1 MTESIDTNQVV
12 NKPTDKPQTTASHSE
27 ISGSVNKGA
36 GKDVIRGKSGRIYQ
50 RKPKPVI
57 PEGMSKH
64 QWKKMMK
71 RKRWAENKVQ
81 MRIAR
86 RQRLKDRK
94 LEKKRKIQEL
104 KDKGAD
110 YSSLLPPK
118 KPRKLTADEQNDTD
132 VTLIVDC
139 AFDDLML
146 EKEVVSLSG
155 QIARSY
161 SVNKRS
167 PNRVKLIIGCF
178 NKRLKNR
185 FDESLKD
192 YIKWDSNEIEFNEND
207 LDKVLEGKDLSKVT
221 YLSADTDEKINEL
234 KSGETYIIGGI
245 VDKGRHKNLCK
256 EKAERL
262 GIKTR
267 RLPIDECIKIS
278 GRKVLTTAHVVE
290 LLIRWFAYKNWTKTF
305 ELVLPA
311 RKLKGNEQK
320 DKAKD
325 KIESQTIVQNL

>member
-1 MTESIDTNQVV
+1 MTETINATNLV
-12 NKPTDKPQTTASHSE
+12 NVSAKKEQAGADHTQSSE
-27 ISGSVNKGA
+27 SVEKEAENGNK
-36 GKDVIRGKSGRIYQ
+36 KKVYP
-50 RKPKPVI
+50 RKPKPII

-71 RKRWAENKVQ
+71 RKRWEENKVQ
-81 MRIAR
+81 MRVAR
-86 RQRLKDRK
+86 RQRLKERK
-94 LEKKRKIQEL
+94 QERKRKIQEL
-104 KDKGAD
+104 KDKGED
-110 YSSLLPPK
+110 YSSLLPAKKPK
-118 KPRKLTADEQNDTD
+118 KLTVDEQKDTN
-132 VTLIVDC
+132 VSIIVDC

-167 PNRVKLIIGCF
+167 PNRVKLVIGCF
-178 NKRLKNR
+178 NKRLKSR

-192 YIKWDSNEIEFNEND
+192 YFKWDHNEIEFTEND
-207 LDKVLEGKDLSKVT
+207 LDKLFVGKDLSKVT
-221 YLSADTDEKINEL
+221 YLSADTDEKIEEL
-234 KSGETYIIGGI
+234 KSGETYIVGGI

-256 EKAERL
+256 EKAEKL

-290 LLIRWFAYKNWTKTF
+290 LLIRWFEYKDWTKTF
-305 ELVLPA
+305 EQVLPA
-311 RKLKGNEQK
+311 RKLKDNKPRNKE
-320 DKAKD
+320 AKD
-325 KIESQTIVQNL
+325 